1 MTKVIFE
8 VNELQDKDLIGCLVV
23 STAGRDKDARYILV
37 KYIDEQN
44 VLVANGA
51 TKTFEKPKKKKLKHL
66 LLTSVINEEIITSIL
81 LQDKNWFKLINT
93 TNNEESQS
101 NQFHS
106 VVYTKNRKLS

>member
-37 KYIDEQN
+37 KHIDEQN

-81 LQDKNWFKLINT
+81 LQDKNLNLKIKRFIKLNGTIK
-93 TNNEESQS
+93 E
-101 NQFHS
+101 
-106 VVYTKNRKLS
+106 V